1 MTLREVAASAWEHV
15 PAAEATLDV
24 RDSFA
29 FEAQSGPLGQVLE
42 NLFANAVDH
51 VGETV
56 TITVGSLG
64 GDADAPTGFYVA
76 DDGSGIPPERRAA
89 VFEPGHTS
97 DDHRTGLGRAILQ
110 QVAESPGSHATVR
123 GPAAW
128 GARIALHRAAS
139 V

>member
-76 DDGSGIPPERRAA
+76 DDGSGIAPEDRAA

-97 DDHRTGLGRAILQ
+97 DDHGTGLGLAIVEQ
-110 QVAESPGSHATVR
+110 FVESQGWHVTVVGSAD
-123 GPAAW
+123 W
-128 GARIALHRAAS
+128 GARFEIHGVES